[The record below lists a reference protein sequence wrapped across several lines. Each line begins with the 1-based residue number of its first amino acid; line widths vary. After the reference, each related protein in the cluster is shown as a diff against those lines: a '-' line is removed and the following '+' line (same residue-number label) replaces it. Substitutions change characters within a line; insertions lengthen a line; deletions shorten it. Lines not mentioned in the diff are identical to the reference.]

1 MLSRETEIISIAIC
15 RAINIAKYKN
25 DFNPDYLFDEVSDIL
40 SDLDKV
46 PVKIYCESP
55 EYSVPEYA
63 HGIEDACMDL
73 RARWIE
79 RKADRIICHTGIHIE
94 LPPLHQL
101 NIYPRSGLTKTDW
114 YIANTPGIGD
124 SGYRGEILV
133 VFRPT
138 HNMDK
143 DDFPYKEG
151 DRVAQCQ
158 VVKYQQV
165 EWKRVSFLEDLAPS
179 NRGEGGYGST
189 GKE

>member
-1 MLSRETEIISIAIC
+1 MLSRESQIISEAIYQ
-15 RAINIAKYKN
+15 AIDLHNNGHSI
-25 DFNPDYLFDEVSDIL
+25 DFIREDINNIL
-40 SDLDKV
+40 SNLDKV
-46 PVKIYCESP
+46 PVKIYCESS

-94 LPPLHQL
+94 LPSLHQL

-133 VFRPT
+133 VFRPVHT
-138 HNMDK
+138 MDRE
-143 DDFPYKEG
+143 DFPYKEG

>member
-1 MLSRETEIISIAIC
+1 MLSKESEIISIAIC

-40 SDLDKV
+40 SELDKV
-46 PVKIYCESP
+46 TVKIYCESP

-63 HGIEDACMDL
+63 HGVEDACMDL

-79 RKADRIICHTGIHIE
+79 RKVDRIVCHTGIHIE

-124 SGYRGEILV
+124 SGYRGEILI
-133 VFRPT
+133 VFRPI
-138 HNMDK
+138 HGMDREA
-143 DDFPYKEG
+143 FPYKEG
-151 DRVAQCQ
+151 ERIAQCQ
-158 VVKYQQV
+158 VVRYQEV
-165 EWKRVSFLEDLAPS
+165 VWKRVPFLDDLTPS
-179 NRGEGGYGST
+179 NRGDGGYGST
-189 GKE
+189 GTK

>member
-1 MLSRETEIISIAIC
+1 MLSRESEIISRAIC
-15 RAINIAKYKN
+15 TAIDGYNQHFNIHEIV
-25 DFNPDYLFDEVSDIL
+25 DITRQIL
-40 SDLDKV
+40 SELDKV

-55 EYSVPEYA
+55 EYSVPKYA

-79 RKADRIICHTGIHIE
+79 KKADRIICHTGIHIE
-94 LPPLHQL
+94 LPPLYQL

-114 YIANTPGIGD
+114 YIANTPGIVD

-133 VFRPT
+133 VFRPV
-138 HNMDK
+138 HNMDR

-158 VVKYQQV
+158 VVKYQEVIWKQV
-165 EWKRVSFLEDLAPS
+165 SSLEDLS
-179 NRGEGGYGST
+179 ISKRGDNGYGST
-189 GKE
+189 GKF

>member
-1 MLSRETEIISIAIC
+1 MLSRESEIIAYAIDY
-15 RAINIAKYKN
+15 AIHLHSCGFGSNNIKEKLN
-25 DFNPDYLFDEVSDIL
+25 NIL
-40 SDLDKV
+40 SDLDKIS
-46 PVKIYCESP
+46 VKIYCESP

-79 RKADRIICHTGIHIE
+79 RKIDRIICHTGIHIE

-101 NIYPRSGLTKTDW
+101 NMYPRSGLTKTDW

-133 VFRPT
+133 VFRPV
-138 HNMDK
+138 HSMDHEE
-143 DDFPYKEG
+143 FPYKEG
-151 DRVAQCQ
+151 DRIAQCQ
-158 VVKYQQV
+158 VVKYQEV
-165 EWKRVSFLEDLAPS
+165 VWERVPFLNDLTPSKRGD
-179 NRGEGGYGST
+179 GGYGST

>member
-1 MLSRETEIISIAIC
+1 MLSRETLIIAEAIVH
-15 RAINIAKYKN
+15 AINLHSNGHSAEFIKEQIDN
-25 DFNPDYLFDEVSDIL
+25 IL
-40 SDLDKV
+40 LDLDKV

-101 NIYPRSGLTKTDW
+101 NIYPRSGLAETDW

-133 VFRPT
+133 VFRPV
-138 HNMDK
+138 HNMDRQ
-143 DDFPYKEG
+143 DFPYKEW

-158 VVKYQQV
+158 VVKYQEV
-165 EWKRVSFLEDLAPS
+165 EWKRVSFLEDLTPS

-189 GKE
+189 GND

>member
-1 MLSRETEIISIAIC
+1 MLSRETSIIAEAIVH
-15 RAINIAKYKN
+15 AINLHDNNYSVEFIKEQIN
-25 DFNPDYLFDEVSDIL
+25 NIL
-40 SDLDKV
+40 LDLDKV

-79 RKADRIICHTGIHIE
+79 RKPDRIICHTGIHIE

-101 NIYPRSGLTKTDW
+101 NIYPRSGLAHTGY
-114 YIANTPGIGD
+114 YIPNTPGICD

-133 VFRPT
+133 VFCHTQSLDREE
-138 HNMDK
+138 
-143 DDFPYKEG
+143 FPYKEG

-158 VVKYQQV
+158 VVKYQEV
-165 EWKRVSFLEDLAPS
+165 IWNRVNSIEDLTLS
-179 NRGEGGYGST
+179 KRGDGGYGST
-189 GKE
+189 GKS

>member
-1 MLSRETEIISIAIC
+1 MLSRETEIIAYAIGY
-15 RAINIAKYKN
+15 AIDLHDKG
-25 DFNPDYLFDEVSDIL
+25 FNAELIKEEIDNKL

-79 RKADRIICHTGIHIE
+79 RKVDRIICHTGIHIE

-133 VFRPT
+133 VFRPV
-138 HNMDK
+138 HGMDRE
-143 DDFPYKEG
+143 DFPYKEG
-151 DRVAQCQ
+151 DRIAQCQ
-158 VVKYQQV
+158 VVKYQEV
-165 EWKRVSFLEDLAPS
+165 IWNRVPFLEDLAPS
-179 NRGEGGYGST
+179 KRKDGGYGST